1 MLELPRARWSKAMML
16 CSGKTWV
23 AAMLLALA
31 ACSANGS
38 SSDGTGDTS
47 GTGSTGDDD
56 GGGGTGSGTDGG
68 TGTGTDGSDG
78 GDDGTDGSSDDGQTD
93 GTSGDGGTTDTDTG
107 DPEGAVVL
115 QNDSWTSFDGLK
127 WQGWP
132 APDDCIASVYE
143 IDNQDY
149 PFDIYSIRVI
159 IGNDDATETFRVGVW
174 EVNNQN
180 VPTAEIDSAEVEIQG
195 NAAQIPEIKLEGLLD
210 VPTISSGTFAA
221 VVCHVDHMGAPS
233 FATDYDGDVSADH
246 NFVWQDISGEW
257 VQAPDFFGIDG
268 DFILRAVIIP
278 QP

>member
-1 MLELPRARWSKAMML
+1 MLFA
-16 CSGKTWV
+16 V
-23 AAMLLALA
+23 A

-38 SSDGTGDTS
+38 SSDGTGGETS
-47 GTGSTGDDD
+47 GDGGTGDDD
-56 GGGGTGSGTDGG
+56 GGGTGSGTDGG
-68 TGTGTDGSDG
+68 TGSGTGGGT

-115 QNDSWTSFDGLK
+115 QNDSWTSFDGLS
-127 WQGWP
+127 WQAWP
-132 APDDCIASVYE
+132 APDDCIASVYD
-143 IDNQDY
+143 IDNAYY

-180 VPTAEIDSAEVEIQG
+180 EPTAEIDSAEVEIQG

-210 VPTISSGTFAA
+210 VPTINNGTFAA

-257 VQAPDFFGIDG
+257 VQAPDFGGISG